1 MGLRREAEFQND
13 LGKYFKLNLYDSLT
27 SGPSTP
33 FILSARGFDLEYQTK
48 DRTRFT
54 GVIPSSVSFDIV
66 HTSSADDTLVNDI
79 KTAPYK
85 RFQLEILISDN
96 GTTFSEYW
104 CGNVLSDVSAEQ
116 NLSFF
121 AGTQTTI
128 TVTDGLAQLVDVK
141 VDDNNTYTLN
151 QLTPFVDYIRKCL
164 LNDVGTSFCWGA
176 SDRFLQTMVNWWTNT
191 MPTPAQSVD
200 PLRQCG
206 SIFRAF
212 KTVENNQAVSISS
225 FDMLDRIC
233 QAFGAR
239 LFLSKGQW
247 RFHQV
252 NSFAQMSSGQF
263 RRSYYKGSNTIIASN
278 PDDNI
283 ITSGGNVLNGGT
295 FDTLPPVQKVKV
307 AYDFLHNLTLL
318 NDPIVL
324 WNTWTDAGGATGTL
338 SNTVYDSSSNLL
350 SQSIGNIT
358 QETDA
363 SLAWNLLFM
372 PRYFGTDTQWNAS
385 DPYPGAAGAGLATY
399 ILARFKLVGDGGTTY
414 YLNITQNSSGAYE
427 WTTDATLVG
436 LKNIFSASHYTDYWS
451 LASGSPLNTN
461 LLGLNGISVDGT
473 YDAVPDSGE
482 LFFEGYGRFSWFN
495 PFGPSAGSTDVDNS
509 MTIYP
514 NQSASPVQK
523 GLALGCP
530 TPDGQDQHLSYLVN
544 NASTTKNIFTVTQG
558 SSVSNTILEADE
570 QFLGTGPTAMSNT
583 RIICYSNTSLT
594 SFDTGTNETW
604 EVYEQT
610 TGDGVT
616 GRITKIL
623 GKEILSGR
631 KEGADIFNGAL
642 KREDFEYY
650 NAYSDISGSKIFVPQ
665 DIRFNAASSVWDGQW
680 IQTNL
685 DSSGQTYL
693 SEDVVNLNA
702 TFVNSSNY

>member
-1 MGLRREAEFQND
+1 MALRREAEFQND
-13 LGKYFKLNLYDSLT
+13 LGKYFKLNLYDSLS
-27 SGPSTP
+27 SGASTP

-66 HTSSADDTLVNDI
+66 HTSSADDSLVNDI

-116 NLSFF
+116 NLSFL

-141 VDDNNTYTLN
+141 VDDNNSYNLN
-151 QLTPFVDYIRKCL
+151 QLTSFVDYIRQCL
-164 LNDVGTSFCWGA
+164 LNDIGTSFCWGA
-176 SDRFLQTMVNWWTNT
+176 SDRFLQTMVNWWTDT
-191 MPTPAQSVD
+191 MPSPAQSVD

-263 RRSYYKGSNTIIASN
+263 RRSYYKGSNTVIASN

-295 FDTLPPVQKVKV
+295 FDTLPPVQKVKIS
-307 AYDFLHNLTLL
+307 YDFLHNLTLL

-350 SQSIGNIT
+350 SQSLGNIT
-358 QETDA
+358 QETNA
-363 SLAWNLLFM
+363 ALAWNLLFI
-372 PRYFGTDTQWNAS
+372 PRYFGTSSQWNTS
-385 DPYPGAAGAGLATY
+385 NPYPGAFGAGLATY
-399 ILARFKLVGDGGTTY
+399 ILARFKLVGDSGTTY

-473 YDAVPDSGE
+473 YDAIPDSGE
-482 LFFEGYGRFSWFN
+482 LFFEGYGRFTWVN
-495 PFGPSAGSTDVDNS
+495 PIGANAGTTDVDNS
-509 MTIYP
+509 MTVYP
-514 NQSASPVQK
+514 NQSASPIQK
-523 GLALGCP
+523 GLALGCA

-583 RIICYSNTSLT
+583 RIICFNNTSLL
-594 SFDTGTNETW
+594 SFDTGTTETW
-604 EVYEQT
+604 QVYEQT

-623 GKEILSGR
+623 GKEILAGR

-642 KREDFEYY
+642 KIEDFEYY

-665 DIRFNAASSVWDGQW
+665 DIRFNASSSVWDGQW